1 VFCRNSVS
9 PPKIRAMCSVWP
21 RCIVKPWN
29 ISLTGE
35 NADLERRQWTS
46 SAFQP
51 SLVVVSSETMQFLFD
66 DVSVLCEL
74 QYMQV
79 FICCDFSAY
88 GRRRSDELGSL
99 LQEMRAFA
107 KAGNVYARLH
117 HRPPLENTSRHPIV
131 NVAVTSTVINRH
143 FLGLQGSAR
152 TGSDCSRRLLAETG
166 TKTAKFRIA
175 PPYRASFDP
184 LIAGYRSRAP
194 NSVGA
199 EAWTPSY
206 WPDGGT
212 SYRAIIRR
220 ILLEWRLHTG
230 GCRKEVSK

>member
-1 VFCRNSVS
+1 MPQQRQPV
-9 PPKIRAMCSVWP
+9 KIRAMCSVWP

-99 LQEMRAFA
+99 LQEIRALAFQ
-107 KAGNVYARLH
+107 AGNMCTHFHYFLPLRRPAASAA
-117 HRPPLENTSRHPIV
+117 HRTLQPLPSHCRHY
-131 NVAVTSTVINRH
+131 SDCK
-143 FLGLQGSAR
+143 GSAR
-152 TGSDCSRRLLAETG
+152 S
-166 TKTAKFRIA
+166 
-175 PPYRASFDP
+175 
-184 LIAGYRSRAP
+184 
-194 NSVGA
+194 
-199 EAWTPSY
+199 
-206 WPDGGT
+206 
-212 SYRAIIRR
+212 
-220 ILLEWRLHTG
+220 G
-230 GCRKEVSK
+230 GC